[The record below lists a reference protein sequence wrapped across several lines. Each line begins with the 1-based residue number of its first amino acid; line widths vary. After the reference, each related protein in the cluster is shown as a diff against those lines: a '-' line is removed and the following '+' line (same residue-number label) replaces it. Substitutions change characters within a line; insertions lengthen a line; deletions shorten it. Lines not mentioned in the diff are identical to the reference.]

1 MSHRGFDPERYAPR
15 FCILAL
21 GFLLAGIWI
30 DGPVGVLSL
39 FTALALLLLACYSRD
54 DGLLLFG
61 PFVRYELVAIARRT
75 RLILWRS
82 LYALILLFILGWV
95 YGTTLSSRGYSM
107 WEATTVPIRK
117 LAEFSEV
124 FFTTFII
131 IQGLTAIFLAPG
143 FMAEVIAE
151 EKDRNRLQFLLATD
165 LRNRE
170 IVFGKIAARIAYLFS
185 FIFVGL
191 PIIAMLPFFGGVDP
205 AIVIA
210 STLGILITIMGI
222 MGLAIF
228 ATVFAKTAKQ
238 ATGTVTGLMFL
249 YMLIAGSAWLFE
261 AFGYGGYRV
270 VPFGRDPIIVRDV
283 ITWIN
288 AGNPISII
296 SLISFNAFTGM
307 PLEETMAWRL
317 KQYAT
322 FHILILV
329 LFGMMGITRL
339 RFVAAMQ
346 SGGAAGVTQTSSKR
360 EATPPER
367 PPVSDRP
374 VLWKELHFSGGLR
387 NRTKPE
393 RVVVGLLALA
403 SLIPAFCFVYAAI
416 NPAWA
421 RPEDMNVLLRVVTAA
436 VACVFMLNSG
446 AIASRS
452 IAREKD
458 RQTFDGLYLT
468 GMDPR
473 EILWQK
479 WLGAFASARWVFYWM
494 LVTWM
499 VAVATGALHIL
510 AIPAMIG
517 SMLVYQSFMVSLGI
531 RCSVRATNAEQ
542 ANKKMH
548 RMLMLI
554 VLGVFVTMFFGQ
566 WLDSETFL
574 SVVVLAEVPPAIIGI
589 LGFRGE
595 DLEQWVRYGHMAR
608 GMIAVIISLAVYGFI
623 ARLLWQ
629 EAATEFEADPVKEG
643 V

>member
-1 MSHRGFDPERYAPR
+1 LCWANENWTRIWDGGGKHVLMEQRY
-15 FCILAL
+15 
-21 GFLLAGIWI
+21 
-30 DGPVGVLSL
+30 GP
-39 FTALALLLLACYSRD
+39 AD
-54 DGLLLFG
+54 D
-61 PFVRYELVAIARRT
+61 IA
-75 RLILWRS
+75 
-82 LYALILLFILGWV
+82 
-95 YGTTLSSRGYSM
+95 
-107 WEATTVPIRK
+107 
-117 LAEFSEV
+117 
-124 FFTTFII
+124 
-131 IQGLTAIFLAPG
+131 
-143 FMAEVIAE
+143 
-151 EKDRNRLQFLLATD
+151 
-165 LRNRE
+165 
-170 IVFGKIAARIAYLFS
+170 
-185 FIFVGL
+185 
-191 PIIAMLPFFGGVDP
+191 
-205 AIVIA
+205 
-210 STLGILITIMGI
+210 
-222 MGLAIF
+222 
-228 ATVFAKTAKQ
+228 
-238 ATGTVTGLMFL
+238 
-249 YMLIAGSAWLFE
+249 
-261 AFGYGGYRV
+261 
-270 VPFGRDPIIVRDV
+270 
-283 ITWIN
+283 
-288 AGNPISII
+288 
-296 SLISFNAFTGM
+296 
-307 PLEETMAWRL
+307 
-317 KQYAT
+317 
-322 FHILILV
+322 HI
-329 LFGMMGITRL
+329 
-339 RFVAAMQ
+339 
-346 SGGAAGVTQTSSKR
+346 
-360 EATPPER
+360 E
-367 PPVSDRP
+367 
-374 VLWKELHFSGGLR
+374 
-387 NRTKPE
+387 
-393 RVVVGLLALA
+393 